1 MFCGGYGAIDV
12 SLPIFEV
19 TVPLPLL
26 SGALLWSMYPLVLW
40 SEELLPGEAESGELL
55 GSACELSGED
65 DVSGDEELSGVLS
78 DELSLADEES
88 I

>member
-1 MFCGGYGAIDV
+1 
-12 SLPIFEV
+12 
-19 TVPLPLL
+19 
-26 SGALLWSMYPLVLW
+26 MYPLVLW

-55 GSACELSGED
+55 ESACELSGED

-78 DELSLADEES
+78 EELSLADEES